1 MWEQEMGMNEFQ
13 GENFEFGELPGE
25 FTGEMEAE
33 YAGELSGEFV
43 GETGYEVMGE
53 SPLSEMQEMELAAEL
68 LSVTNEAEL
77 NQFLGGLIKKASGF
91 IKSPVGRA
99 LGGILKGVAKTA
111 LPIVGGAIGSFVA
124 PGVGTAIG
132 SSLGSAAGKLFGL
145 ELEGLS
151 NEDREF
157 EVARR
162 VVRLGA
168 VAARHAAAAPRHIPP
183 QHVARRA
190 VTIAARRHAPGLL
203 VRPTMAPH
211 RHHARSAPGWVG
223 PRYRPVQPTYYPTS
237 YPVAYPTAAA
247 VPQAVAQAAPQVVA
261 QSSFAGAPMPT
272 PDPYAAAAPYQVP
285 YWGTYQDAV
294 QSGRWIR
301 RGRNIIILGV

>member
-1 MWEQEMGMNEFQ
+1 MWEQEMGMEMNEYQ
-13 GENFEFGELPGE
+13 GENFELAGEYQGELAGEFPGE
-25 FTGEMEAE
+25 L
-33 YAGELSGEFV
+33 AGEFATEFSGEFQ
-43 GETGYEVMGE
+43 GE
-53 SPLSEMQEMELAAEL
+53 SPLNEMQEMELAAEL

-77 NQFLGGLIKKASGF
+77 NQFLGGLIKKAAGF
-91 IKSPVGRA
+91 IKSPVGKA
-99 LGGILKGVAKTA
+99 LGGILKGVAKKA

-168 VAARHAAAAPRHIPP
+168 VAARHAATAPRHIPP
-183 QHVARRA
+183 HHVARRA
-190 VTIAARRHAPGLL
+190 MTVAARRHAPGLL
-203 VRPTMAPH
+203 TRPASMPQGT
-211 RHHARSAPGWVG
+211 
-223 PRYRPVQPTYYPTS
+223 PTKPTS
-237 YPVAYPTAAA
+237 SWPAGGYRSVAPAAYPTTYRITPP
-247 VPQAVAQAAPQVVA
+247 PQNQ
-261 QSSFAGAPMPT
+261 
-272 PDPYAAAAPYQVP
+272 DPYGDSQPA
-285 YWGTYQDAV
+285 TYQDPYGGMSPGENPEAV

-301 RGRNIIILGV
+301 RGRHIILLGA